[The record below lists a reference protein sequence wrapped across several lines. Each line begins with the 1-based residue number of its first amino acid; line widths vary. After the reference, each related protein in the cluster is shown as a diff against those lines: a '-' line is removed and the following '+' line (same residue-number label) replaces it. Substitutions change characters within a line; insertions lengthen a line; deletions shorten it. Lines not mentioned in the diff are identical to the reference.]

1 MLEASGVDVRFGG
14 VRAVREV
21 SLSVAQHEIV
31 GLVGPNGSGKSTFL
45 NALTGVV
52 PAAGSLKV
60 DGETVKLGRPAK
72 ARVAGLLRTYQTPQ
86 IYTALSCVENV
97 MLAMAPRHWMG
108 AGAAIS
114 ARRRMLG
121 AERNRYTTAV
131 EVLSQVGLADLA
143 AAPAAG
149 LSYGDRRI
157 LELARAVAGEPKV
170 LMLDEPSAGL
180 NERETARVG
189 TILAEF
195 RTAGLTLLVVDHKI
209 EFVTQLC
216 DRVVVLSLGEV
227 IAQGLPA
234 DVWCDQQVI
243 DAYLG
248 LEDA

>member
-1 MLEASGVDVRFGG
+1 
-14 VRAVREV
+14 
-21 SLSVAQHEIV
+21 
-31 GLVGPNGSGKSTFL
+31 
-45 NALTGVV
+45 
-52 PAAGSLKV
+52 
-60 DGETVKLGRPAK
+60 
-72 ARVAGLLRTYQTPQ
+72 
-86 IYTALSCVENV
+86 VENV

-114 ARRRMLG
+114 ARRQMLE

-131 EVLSQVGLADLA
+131 EVLAQVGLADLA

-234 DVWCDQQVI
+234 DVWSDQQVI